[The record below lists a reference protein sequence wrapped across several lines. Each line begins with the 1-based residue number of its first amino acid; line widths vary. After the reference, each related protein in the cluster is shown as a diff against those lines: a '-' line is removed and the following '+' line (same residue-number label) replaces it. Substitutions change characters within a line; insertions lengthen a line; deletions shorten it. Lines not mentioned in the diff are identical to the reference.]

1 MEGTMI
7 DLLKKV
13 MFTGLGVASLTKDT
27 LEELVQDFVNKGK
40 LSEQEGKKF
49 VDELLVRSNESKE
62 AIRAQI
68 DERVQFALQKMN
80 IARSS
85 EIDEL
90 KAQIQ
95 ELRKAFDEKEQN
107 ND

>member
-1 MEGTMI
+1 MI

-27 LEELVQDFVNKGK
+27 LEEIAQDFVKKGK

-68 DERVQFALQKMN
+68 DERVQLALQKMN

-90 KAQIQ
+90 KTQIQ
-95 ELRKAFDEKEQN
+95 ELRKALDEKKME
-107 ND
+107 